1 MTTFIDQT
9 PETVSRVKTQTIYQN
24 NFLVGVFPI
33 DFFVIL
39 GIDIHSKLGERKN
52 EKISCIINCCI
63 GTFRM

>member
-39 GIDIHSKLGERKN
+39 GIDIHSKLG
-52 EKISCIINCCI
+52 
-63 GTFRM
+63 